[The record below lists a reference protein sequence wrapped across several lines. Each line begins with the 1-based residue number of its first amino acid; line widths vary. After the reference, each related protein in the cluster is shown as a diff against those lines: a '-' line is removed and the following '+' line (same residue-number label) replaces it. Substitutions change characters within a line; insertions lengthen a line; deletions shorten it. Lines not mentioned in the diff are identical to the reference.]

1 MGCAGVGRG
10 RVATGLAAASPVLR
24 SDRYTSNAPD
34 DAFQNYHTLQD
45 LASGVL
51 TPERLVQRWREQL
64 PSRGV
69 QDDAIIDWL
78 LWWDNAL
85 LWALRPQLPQ
95 GRLLVVLRDPRDMLL
110 DWVAYGA
117 AAPLAMTSLAEASEW
132 LARAL
137 AQVAALHEDDLYPQ
151 VLLRIDQIGNDPQA
165 MAELLGRLFERPMP
179 PAAQLGAPR
188 FPPGHW
194 RNYRDVMS
202 AASPSSPRSR
212 CAWVTRK
219 SEDTPMQLSSHS
231 LTNGAPIDR
240 EFAAGDAAG
249 FAPTAIR
256 TWPGAMCRMAP
267 VRSCWYASIRTCR
280 PCRRRSAAPT

>member
-1 MGCAGVGRG
+1 
-10 RVATGLAAASPVLR
+10 
-24 SDRYTSNAPD
+24 
-34 DAFQNYHTLQD
+34 
-45 LASGVL
+45 
-51 TPERLVQRWREQL
+51 RWREQL

-165 MAELLGRLFERPMP
+165 MADLLGRLFERPMP

-202 AASPSSPRSR
+202 AAF
-212 CAWVTRK
+212 AK
-219 SEDTPMQLSSHS
+219 LTPI
-231 LTNGAPIDR
+231 A
-240 EFAAGDAAG
+240 
-249 FAPTAIR
+249 
-256 TWPGAMCRMAP
+256 
-267 VRSCWYASIRTCR
+267 VRLGY
-280 PCRRRSAAPT
+280 PEE